1 MAEYI
6 APSFAIIHSEYLINE
21 ESGEIRVVESA
32 LRGGGVYI
40 SSHLIPLA
48 TGIDVNEILLK
59 KAMGKTV
66 DVENLFK
73 KRKSAAAGYVCFYLP
88 EGIVQSVKG
97 IEELRTYDFVK
108 LMSLDDMKIGEKCY
122 KMLHKG
128 MRKGP
133 ILVYGNDREEL
144 EKNIMTVRNTLQ
156 IEVVTDKGTISNIIW
171 E

>member
-1 MAEYI
+1 
-6 APSFAIIHSEYLINE
+6 
-21 ESGEIRVVESA
+21 
-32 LRGGGVYI
+32 
-40 SSHLIPLA
+40 
-48 TGIDVNEILLK
+48 
-59 KAMGKTV
+59 
-66 DVENLFK
+66 
-73 KRKSAAAGYVCFYLP
+73 
-88 EGIVQSVKG
+88 
-97 IEELRTYDFVK
+97 
-108 LMSLDDMKIGEKCY
+108 MSLDDMKIGEKCY